1 MVFNEVLWFVLIARL
16 KSICLRIQLCI
27 AVFAG
32 LYFLAIGVFISLDA
46 RLVFPEC
53 LLSKHILLKMNVK

>member
-27 AVFAG
+27 AVFVG
-32 LYFLAIGVFISLDA
+32 LYSLAIGVFISLDA
-46 RLVFPEC
+46 KLVFPEYF
-53 LLSKHILLKMNVK
+53 LSKHGLLKMNVK